1 MEDIDLILRLK
12 KGEQG
17 AFTVL
22 IQTYST
28 RVLNTC
34 YRFLLDQK
42 DAEDISQEVFIEVF
56 QSIQSFREDSS
67 LSTWIYRIAITKS
80 IDELRKRKR
89 KKRLS
94 SIGKLLQLDSV
105 SNWLSGGAQPD
116 AHLIEDEQM
125 NEIQL
130 IMDTLPENQRIAY
143 TLSRIEGYTN
153 GEIAEIM
160 NTTTVAIETLIY
172 RAKKKVQNEIL
183 LSLKTTT

>member
-1 MEDIDLILRLK
+1 MPI
-12 KGEQG
+12 
-17 AFTVL
+17 
-22 IQTYST
+22 
-28 RVLNTC
+28 
-34 YRFLLDQK
+34 
-42 DAEDISQEVFIEVF
+42 
-56 QSIQSFREDSS
+56 
-67 LSTWIYRIAITKS
+67 
-80 IDELRKRKR
+80 
-89 KKRLS
+89 
-94 SIGKLLQLDSV
+94 
-105 SNWLSGGAQPD
+105 
-116 AHLIEDEQM
+116 LIEDEQM